1 MAIEDTDEHV
11 KATPREIDLHAQLD
25 ALHNQVTE
33 LLKAWETITEGPKL
47 LSEVQNLKATLG
59 THSKQLEQSAE
70 KLSQIEV
77 EYLVIRDENEAL
89 DTTGKKRCIFQ
100 TQHKQGYAHLAVS
113 FEGGP

>member
-70 KLSQIEV
+70 KLSQIE
-77 EYLVIRDENEAL
+77 
-89 DTTGKKRCIFQ
+89 
-100 TQHKQGYAHLAVS
+100 HKQGYAHLAVS